1 MGKFV
6 LKDTFFQKA
15 KQEGY
20 RARSAYKLKEIQ
32 NRFHILKKGDKALD
46 LGCSPGSFLQVA
58 ADIVGQ
64 EGKIIGIDIL
74 PLTPLPYKNV
84 ITVMC
89 DIRETDIKELMH
101 IHSLQRF
108 DVVTCDISPNLSGIS
123 EVDNKNIGE
132 LYQAVQKVIS
142 EGLREGGHFVIK
154 SFFSDTF
161 KGISIGLKKIFMR
174 VSVFKPVASR
184 SASSEIYLICM
195 NKKKPADSQRR

>member
-32 NRFHILKKGDKALD
+32 NRFHILKKGDKVLD
-46 LGCSPGSFLQVA
+46 LGCSPGSFLQVI

-64 EGKIIGIDIL
+64 EGKITGIDIL

-89 DIRETDIKELMH
+89 DVRETDIKELMH

-132 LYQAVQKVIS
+132 LYQAVQKVVS

-154 SFFSDTF
+154 SFFYDTF
-161 KGISIGLKKIFMR
+161 KGISIELKKIFMR
-174 VSVFKPVASR
+174 VSVFKPMASR